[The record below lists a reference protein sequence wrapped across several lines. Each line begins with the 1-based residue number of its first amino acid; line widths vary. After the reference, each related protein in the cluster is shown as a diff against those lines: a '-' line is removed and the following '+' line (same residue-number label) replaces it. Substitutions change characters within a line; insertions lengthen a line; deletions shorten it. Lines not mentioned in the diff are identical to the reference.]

1 MGQWN
6 REGLRNIVSAGS
18 MLGSWRGLKY
28 LGTAVS
34 MVPSSHGACTA
45 GGLGIGGGRSEG
57 EAPSC

>member
-34 MVPSSHGACTA
+34 MVGRRPRDW
-45 GGLGIGGGRSEG
+45 GGRSEG